1 MPPPQKP
8 KTTIIAISGPSS
20 SGKTTLARL
29 LQRIFSKLVVTPQ
42 ATNTNL
48 RTFIVHE
55 DDFYHPDD
63 KIPLIPHPRDPT
75 TQIQN
80 WDTLSALDIPF
91 LSAALSYIHEHGH
104 LPPRLRSKE
113 DLNDVAESGVSEEVV
128 DRMREVVRGRVP
140 DYYLLDKTNSSDS
153 SGDGSGS
160 EEGERDG
167 VRTIVFLEGFLL
179 FAPPKEEDPD
189 HGLRDVHDK
198 MDVRLFLPA
207 RYDNV
212 KERREGRSGY
222 VTIGPAPVQEG
233 AGGSTELP
241 QRGSVEMDLEAED
254 DRPPQNFWED
264 PPGYVDDIVW
274 PNYVQDHAWLLLPE
288 GEGAAQTT
296 WRNADTQELVRRV
309 GQGVNLRLDAGVTV
323 APGQGEASMTD
334 ILEWAVEEVLKH
346 IAETEGQ

>member
-1 MPPPQKP
+1 MPPPPERQ
-8 KTTIIAISGPSS
+8 KTTIVAISGPSS

-29 LQRIFSKLVVTPQ
+29 LQRIFSKLTPQ
-42 ATNTNL
+42 ATNTTTNTNL

-91 LSAALSYIHEHGH
+91 LSASLSYIHAHGH

-128 DRMREVVRGRVP
+128 SRMREVVRGRVP
-140 DYYLLDKTNSSDS
+140 SYFLEDNTNSV
-153 SGDGSGS
+153 SG
-160 EEGERDG
+160 DG

-179 FAPPKEEDPD
+179 FAPPKEEDPR
-189 HGLRDVHDK
+189 HGLRDVQEK
-198 MDVRLFLPA
+198 MD
-207 RYDNV
+207 
-212 KERREGRSGY
+212 
-222 VTIGPAPVQEG
+222 
-233 AGGSTELP
+233 
-241 QRGSVEMDLEAED
+241 
-254 DRPPQNFWED
+254 
-264 PPGYVDDIVW
+264 
-274 PNYVQDHAWLLLPE
+274 DHAWLLLPE
-288 GEGAAQTT
+288 GEEGSAQTA
-296 WRNADTQELVRRV
+296 WKDADTQELVRLV
-309 GQGVNLRLDAGVTV
+309 GQGVNLRLDTGVTV
-323 APGQGEASMTD
+323 APGQGKASMTD

>member
-1 MPPPQKP
+1 MPPPPERQ

-29 LQRIFSKLVVTPQ
+29 LQRIFSKLTPQ
-42 ATNTNL
+42 ATNTNTNL

-91 LSAALSYIHEHGH
+91 LSASLSYIHAHGH

-128 DRMREVVRGRVP
+128 SRMREVVRGRVP
-140 DYYLLDKTNSSDS
+140 SYFLEDNTNSV
-153 SGDGSGS
+153 SG
-160 EEGERDG
+160 DG

-179 FAPPKEEDPD
+179 FAPPKEEDPR
-189 HGLRDVHDK
+189 HGLRDVQEK

-222 VTIGPAPVQEG
+222 VTIGPAPVQQGGGGGEG
-233 AGGSTELP
+233 GGGTELP
-241 QRGSVEMDLEAED
+241 QRGSVEVDLEEED
-254 DRPPQNFWED
+254 DRPPQSFWED

-288 GEGAAQTT
+288 GEEGSAQTA
-296 WRNADTQELVRRV
+296 WKDADTQELVRLV
-309 GQGVNLRLDAGVTV
+309 GQGVNLRLDTGVTV
-323 APGQGEASMTD
+323 APGQGKASMTD